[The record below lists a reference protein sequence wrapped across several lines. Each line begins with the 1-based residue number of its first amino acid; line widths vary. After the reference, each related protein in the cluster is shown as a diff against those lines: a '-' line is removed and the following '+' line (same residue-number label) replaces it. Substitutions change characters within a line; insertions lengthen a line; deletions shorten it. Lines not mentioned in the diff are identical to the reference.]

1 MHRTPPAVTAEGGV
15 PRARIGYMADQIWTA
30 VDGYFAD
37 RLHSDDPVLDAALR
51 ASDDA
56 GLPAI
61 AVSPA
66 LGALLNIWA
75 ATIGARRILEV
86 GTLGGYSTIWL
97 ARALPEDGRLVT
109 CELQPK
115 HAEVA
120 AANIARAGLAERV
133 QIRVGPALESLEA
146 LARERP
152 EPFDMVFIDAD
163 KPNNAGY
170 FEAALALSRPGTLI
184 IVDNVVRRGEILDQE
199 STDPNVLG
207 VHRLAELVAAEPRV
221 RATALQTVGSKGHD
235 GFLAARVL

>member
-1 MHRTPPAVTAEGGV
+1 
-15 PRARIGYMADQIWTA
+15 MADQTWTA
-30 VDGYFAD
+30 VDDYYTA
-37 RLHSDDPVLDAALR
+37 RLLDTDPVLDAALR
-51 ASDDA
+51 DSDEA

-66 LGALLNIWA
+66 LGALLNMWA
-75 ATIGARRILEV
+75 ATMGARRILEV

-97 ARALPEDGRLVT
+97 ARALPADGSLIT

-120 AANIARAGLAERV
+120 GANLARAGLEQRV
-133 QIRVGPALESLEA
+133 EIRVGPALATLAA
-146 LARERP
+146 LAEEQP

-170 FEAALALSRPGTLI
+170 FEWALKLSRPGTLI
-184 IVDNVVRRGEILDQE
+184 IVDNVARRGEILDAD

-207 VHRLAELVAAEPRV
+207 VHRLAELVAAERRV
-221 RATALQTVGSKGHD
+221 SATALQTVGSKGHD
-235 GFLAARVL
+235 GFLAARVLS